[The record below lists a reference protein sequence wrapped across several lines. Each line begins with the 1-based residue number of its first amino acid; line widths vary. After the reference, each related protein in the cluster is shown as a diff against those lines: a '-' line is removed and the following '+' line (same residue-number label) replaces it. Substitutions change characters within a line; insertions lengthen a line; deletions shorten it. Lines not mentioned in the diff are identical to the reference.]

1 MNMISL
7 ITFLVVSSITPGPSN
22 ILIMNEVRQYGLKN
36 AMPFVGGILLGF
48 ACLGTISSLFTIQ
61 LSAILPIV
69 IPYLKL
75 VGIVYL
81 LFLAYKIAKS
91 SMTTTHTSKEKS
103 SFMSGLFIQLINV
116 KSILFFLTVWVTF
129 VLPYTSTSIPV
140 YLVFLSVG
148 IGWGA
153 LLLWAGL
160 GHMFKRLFEQ
170 YDRPFRLVMSLSL
183 VYTAIS
189 IL

>member
-1 MNMISL
+1 MISL
-7 ITFLVVSSITPGPSN
+7 IAFLIISSITPGPSN
-22 ILIMNEVRQYGLKN
+22 ILIMNEVRQYGFKR
-36 AMPFVGGILLGF
+36 AIPFVSGVLFGF
-48 ACLGTISSLFTIQ
+48 ACLGLLSSLFTVQ
-61 LSAILPIV
+61 LSAILPIM

-75 VGIVYL
+75 VGIAYL
-81 LFLAYKIAKS
+81 LFMAYKIAKS
-91 SMTTTHTSKEKS
+91 NMTPANTSKEKS
-103 SFMSGLFIQLINV
+103 SFMSGMFIQLINV

-129 VLPYTSTSIPV
+129 VLPYTSTSIPM

-160 GHMFKRLFEQ
+160 GHVFKRLFEQ

-189 IL
+189 IV